1 MPKQRAIVRL
11 SRSVPVE
18 EAIELLHNELHEA
31 RLTALLILVDRFE
44 HSTGSDER
52 HRVVQRYLE
61 ELEQVKNWDLVDLS
75 APKILGSW
83 LVEQPRRELAILRE
97 LVDSG
102 HLWRQ
107 RVAMLAT
114 FAFIRAGQVDVA
126 LEIAD
131 LLLRHRHDLI
141 HKAVG
146 WMLREVGKVDL
157 PAELQFLAPR
167 YRQMPRTML
176 RYAIERFDPE
186 LRRAYHDGVA

>member
-1 MPKQRAIVRL
+1 
-11 SRSVPVE
+11 
-18 EAIELLHNELHEA
+18 
-31 RLTALLILVDRFE
+31 
-44 HSTGSDER
+44 
-52 HRVVQRYLE
+52 
-61 ELEQVKNWDLVDLS
+61 
-75 APKILGSW
+75 
-83 LVEQPRRELAILRE
+83 
-97 LVDSG
+97 
-102 HLWRQ
+102 
-107 RVAMLAT
+107 MLAT

-126 LEIAD
+126 IEIAD

-186 LRRAYHDGVA
+186 LRRAYLDGVAWPPAPGGRRHLVGQRHPAVIWVYSPLI